1 MGSLHVDLDTLQL
14 GMKEM
19 QSEIYIK
26 SKQSISRKVLPACHP
41 IKHYRN
47 N

>member
-14 GMKEM
+14 GMKEVTDA
-19 QSEIYIK
+19 IGN
-26 SKQSISRKVLPACHP
+26 KQSISRKVLPACHP